1 MDKYLYNK
9 LRRLHRPGR
18 GKQMKA
24 EILQQFLVKALTE
37 RPKDLEAEFK
47 VCHGVAVRAK
57 HKLESL
63 NLTTREQ
70 IESLTPSELHQ
81 KWYAKSNNELK
92 ADKNQPYLQP
102 DYARMQ
108 DLYITYRKN
117 AKTRSDRKTAPN
129 RSLII
134 DEVYFSEENHK
145 KAQEQGYSLYSK
157 SHVYKEWSVY
167 AKNDVDPEYR
177 KQHELGAAA
186 ELDFNG
192 PTIAYTD
199 SEGNQK
205 QATVI
210 GLALPASSKFEARA
224 INSQKLED
232 VIPAL
237 IEICLNH

>member
-70 IESLTPSELHQ
+70 IESLTPRELHQ
-81 KWYAKSNNELK
+81 KWYAKSNKELK

-102 DYARMQ
+102 DYA
-108 DLYITYRKN
+108 
-117 AKTRSDRKTAPN
+117 TRLSRFE
-129 RSLII
+129 LI
-134 DEVYFSEENHK
+134 
-145 KAQEQGYSLYSK
+145 
-157 SHVYKEWSVY
+157 
-167 AKNDVDPEYR
+167 
-177 KQHELGAAA
+177 
-186 ELDFNG
+186 
-192 PTIAYTD
+192 
-199 SEGNQK
+199 
-205 QATVI
+205 
-210 GLALPASSKFEARA
+210 
-224 INSQKLED
+224 
-232 VIPAL
+232 
-237 IEICLNH
+237 

>member
-1 MDKYLYNK
+1 M
-9 LRRLHRPGR
+9 
-18 GKQMKA
+18 
-24 EILQQFLVKALTE
+24 
-37 RPKDLEAEFK
+37 
-47 VCHGVAVRAK
+47 
-57 HKLESL
+57 ESL

-134 DEVYFSEENHK
+134 DEVYFSEENRK

-157 SHVYKEWSVY
+157 SHFYIFTLANFYIFS
-167 AKNDVDPEYR
+167 
-177 KQHELGAAA
+177 
-186 ELDFNG
+186 
-192 PTIAYTD
+192 
-199 SEGNQK
+199 
-205 QATVI
+205 
-210 GLALPASSKFEARA
+210 LALT
-224 INSQKLED
+224 L
-232 VIPAL
+232 L
-237 IEICLNH
+237 

>member
-9 LRRLHRPGR
+9 LRRLYRPGR

-24 EILQQFLVKALTE
+24 EALQQFLVKALTE
-37 RPKDLEAEFK
+37 RPKDLETEFK

-57 HKLESL
+57 HKLDSL

-145 KAQEQGYSLYSK
+145 KPKSKVIACIQSRMYTRNGLYTPK
-157 SHVYKEWSVY
+157 MM
-167 AKNDVDPEYR
+167 
-177 KQHELGAAA
+177 
-186 ELDFNG
+186 
-192 PTIAYTD
+192 
-199 SEGNQK
+199 
-205 QATVI
+205 
-210 GLALPASSKFEARA
+210 
-224 INSQKLED
+224 
-232 VIPAL
+232 L
-237 IEICLNH
+237 ILNTESNMS